1 MNLLVVGAS
10 HRTAPVDLLEKLAVD
25 SDTVWAMTQ
34 RLLAGR
40 YVEEVVVLST
50 CNRVEIYAAVT
61 GFHGGLVDIADEL
74 AELAGMNREAL
85 SGHLYIRHETQA
97 VKHAFAVASGLD
109 SLVAGESQILGQLRD
124 AYDTAKESGSVSRM
138 LHELM
143 QQALR
148 VGKRIHSEANVDA
161 AGPSVVSAAL
171 DLGEQQWD
179 RELAGS
185 RVLVVGAGAMGAL
198 ATAATTRRGAT
209 SVTIANRDGARA
221 KRLAAN
227 HGAATVEWDN
237 LAEAVAQADVVVTA
251 TGASRP
257 VLTLETLRDRRDS
270 LLICDLA
277 VPRDVAREVTGL
289 AGVHVVD
296 IETLSQQGRT
306 APDREYLDAA
316 RRILAEEVE
325 AFCGIARAAQ
335 VAPTV
340 AALRTRADEVVDAEL
355 SRLRR
360 RTPELSDD
368 QRAEVAH
375 TVHRVVRQ
383 LLHQPTVRVK
393 QLAEEPGGESYARA
407 LRELFA
413 LDSPGLESL
422 EGNETA
428 EALRVVPDDSA
439 GNDNTHWTSM

>member
-10 HRTAPVDLLEKLAVD
+10 LRTASVDLLEKLAVD
-25 SDTVWAMTQ
+25 QHTVSAIAQ

-40 YVEEVVVLST
+40 YVEEVVMMST
-50 CNRVEIYAAVT
+50 CNRVEVYAAVT

-74 AELAGMNREAL
+74 AELAGMSREAL

-109 SLVAGESQILGQLRD
+109 SLVVGESQVLGQLRD
-124 AYDTAKESGSVSRM
+124 AYEAARESGSAGRL
-138 LHELM
+138 LHELL

-148 VGKRIHSEANVDA
+148 VGKRVQSEANVNA
-161 AGPSVVSAAL
+161 AAPSVVGAAL
-171 DLGEQQWD
+171 DLGERRRGAD
-179 RELAGS
+179 LSGAEVLVIGAGS
-185 RVLVVGAGAMGAL
+185 MGAL
-198 ATAATTRRGAT
+198 ATAAVTRRGAKRV
-209 SVTIANRDGARA
+209 SIANRDAARA
-221 KRLAAN
+221 RRLADN
-227 HGAATVEWDN
+227 YAAEVVDFAR
-237 LAEAVAQADVVVTA
+237 LGEAASSVDVIVTA
-251 TGASRP
+251 TGAARP
-257 VLTLETLRDRRDS
+257 VIDAGMLEHRRHG

-277 VPRDVAREVTGL
+277 VPRDVAREVRRL
-289 AGVHVVD
+289 DGVWLVD

-316 RRILAEEVE
+316 QRILAEEIQ
-325 AFCGIARAAQ
+325 AFTGVIRAAQ

-368 QRAEVAH
+368 QRSEVAY

-393 QLAEEPGGESYARA
+393 QLAGEPGGESYAKV

-413 LDSPGLESL
+413 LDSPGLESV
-422 EGNETA
+422 EGNDTA
-428 EALRVVPDDSA
+428 EVLRVIPEDGTDD
-439 GNDNTHWTSM
+439 DKPHWTSM